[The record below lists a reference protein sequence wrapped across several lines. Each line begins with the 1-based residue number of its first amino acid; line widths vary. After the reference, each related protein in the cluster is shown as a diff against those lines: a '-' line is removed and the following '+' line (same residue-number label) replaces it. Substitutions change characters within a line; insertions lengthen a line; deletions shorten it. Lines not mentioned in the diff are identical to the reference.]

1 MVITDKLSR
10 KVTSF
15 IGETL
20 SSSDDDLE
28 KIEYGI
34 KVVLANFFKLIIL
47 FSTAYIL
54 GVFKYTV
61 IAFVVF
67 AILRTFACGAHANSS
82 ILCIVINYTLFL
94 GNVYASIYIPL
105 NKLCI
110 SLIFLI
116 SLILIYIY
124 APADTAERPLVS
136 KRLRRNLKIKSLVT
150 VIFFFIITIFIK
162 NNIYINLITFAIFEE
177 ALAITPISYKL
188 LGKTYNNYENIQL

>member
-1 MVITDKLSR
+1 MVITDKLSGR
-10 KVTSF
+10 ITNF

-34 KVVLANFFKLIIL
+34 KVIFSNLFKMIIL
-47 FSTAYIL
+47 FSTACIL

-61 IAFVVF
+61 IAFIVF
-67 AILRTFACGAHANSS
+67 AILRAFASGVHANSS
-82 ILCIVINYTLFL
+82 IQCIIVNFLLFL
-94 GNVYASIYIPL
+94 GNVYVSICMPL
-105 NKLCI
+105 NKLLV

-136 KRLRRNLKIKSLVT
+136 KRLRRNLKIKSLTT
-150 VIFFFIITIFIK
+150 VIVFFAICIFIK